1 MTQNEDREAHEAKAE
16 ELERE
21 LDEMQERSERLGGDI
36 EGADE
41 DWQRKKKDSSV
52 PGAGG
57 EPEQADGPEPEAQY
71 PSKGGDA
78 DGDDDDLDFGESID
92 SEDVVGEQAPAE
104 HDENEDDE
112 KD

>member
-1 MTQNEDREAHEAKAE
+1 MTEHQDREAHEAKADD
-16 ELERE
+16 LERE

-41 DWQRKKKDSSV
+41 DWERRKKDSSV

-57 EPEQADGPEPEAQY
+57 EPEQADGPEPEAEY

-78 DGDDDDLDFGESID
+78 DGEGLDFGRDID
-92 SEDVVGEQAPAE
+92 AGAVTGGDASSGEDG
-104 HDENEDDE
+104 DG